1 MARRRRAGMTAA
13 MVRQMRYRFV
23 VLALLAWSGPALA
36 QAQKGPRIPN
46 SNDLTILV
54 RTTVIALN
62 QANRTGNYTV
72 FRDLGSANFR
82 SANTPAR
89 LGEIFATLRKR
100 NLNLAGIVLF
110 NPQYKTKTIID
121 KTGML
126 RMAGKFPTA
135 PFSVHFD
142 LAYQWAGGRWRL
154 FGIWVDTKSATAA
167 TPAAQKTSG
176 FKTTTRSGKKRK
188 N

>member
-1 MARRRRAGMTAA
+1 M
-13 MVRQMRYRFV
+13 
-23 VLALLAWSGPALA
+23 
-36 QAQKGPRIPN
+36 
-46 SNDLTILV
+46 
-54 RTTVIALN
+54 
-62 QANRTGNYTV
+62 